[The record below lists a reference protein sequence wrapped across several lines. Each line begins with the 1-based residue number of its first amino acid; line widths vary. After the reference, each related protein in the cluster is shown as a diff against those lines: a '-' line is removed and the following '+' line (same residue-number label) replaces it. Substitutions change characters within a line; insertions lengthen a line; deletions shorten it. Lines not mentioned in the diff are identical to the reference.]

1 MKSWI
6 HEIAESY
13 VSGHKPVRR
22 DIKENYVH
30 LTEEQRFDL
39 LSENVLNYID
49 EQLQNAYGF
58 GWDDLTEER
67 KKSLAQ
73 RLTFGLLGRRQVPSS
88 RQFGGASPEDRMHD
102 MVDADDNPSTEDSE
116 QSAYRWTA
124 QNPAPKA
131 KSERGI
137 FGRIKQSLIGASRR
151 EEDALTQAR
160 TERSTGPE
168 READTPD
175 TRPERR
181 TVSRDVKEWQP
192 ERRTR
197 GQFNFAKGD
206 VDPDEYHPAG
216 YYPTGKTERVDQH
229 RDQRTGEWR
238 DGRGGGS
245 PFQRGRRIGS
255 GHGMRGETS

>member
-6 HEIAESY
+6 HEISESY
-13 VSGHKPVRR
+13 VSTHKPVRR
-22 DIKENYVH
+22 DLKENYAS
-30 LTEEQRFDL
+30 LTEEQQFNL
-39 LSENVLNYID
+39 LSENVLNYLD
-49 EQLQNAYGF
+49 EQLQNAFGF
-58 GWDDLTEER
+58 GWDDLTENR
-67 KKSLAQ
+67 KKSILKAV
-73 RLTFGLLGRRQVPSS
+73 TFGVLGRDQVPSS

-116 QSAYRWTA
+116 QSAYRWTE

-137 FGRIKQSLIGASRR
+137 LGRIKQSLVGASRR

-168 READTPD
+168 KEADTPD

-181 TVSRDVKEWQP
+181 TVNRDVKEWQP

-197 GQFNFAKGD
+197 GQFNFNKLD
-206 VDPDEYHPAG
+206 DDPDEYHPAG
-216 YYPTGKTERVDQH
+216 WYPTGKREPVDQY

-238 DGRGGGS
+238 DGIGGG
-245 PFQRGRRIGS
+245 QAAKKGRRIGS